1 VRRTITFFAGVATLT
16 LSSVVSAR
24 GRYCTE
30 QSDVVGEERCSTF
43 GDSWSVERR
52 PAFTSSIDVRFA
64 SFDPNGLTFT
74 YKKNRR
80 PPFSGS
86 ALSVLSLDSY
96 GLGFGFMYTI
106 AESLYLQN
114 DYGFT
119 ANSATLP
126 SGERDVL
133 FMSDM
138 TAGPGLRARV
148 RHISLRLEADL
159 GFTVAAIGKASAARG
174 VVRPT
179 GGIDVWLS
187 PYATIGAFGGV
198 NVLAWRERIFGVVLT
213 YHARSLDGAAG
224 GW

>member
-1 VRRTITFFAGVATLT
+1 VKRTIALLAGLATLA
-16 LSSVVSAR
+16 LSSVGSAR

-30 QSDVVGEERCSTF
+30 QSDVVGEERCSSF

-52 PAFTSSIDVRFA
+52 PAITSSFDLRHA
-64 SFDPNGLTFT
+64 TFDPNGLTFT
-74 YKKNRR
+74 YKKNAK

-86 ALSVLSLDSY
+86 ALRVVSLESY
-96 GLGFGFMYTI
+96 GLGFGVAYTI
-106 AESLYLQN
+106 TEAFYIQN
-114 DYGFT
+114 DYGLT

-138 TAGPGLRARV
+138 TGGPGLRTRLKYV
-148 RHISLRLEADL
+148 SLRLEADL
-159 GFTVAAIGKASAARG
+159 GLTVAGIGKASAARG
-174 VVRPT
+174 VVRPA
-179 GGIDVWLS
+179 GGIEVWLS

-198 NVLAWRERIFGVVLT
+198 NLLAWRERIFGVVLT
-213 YHARSLDGAAG
+213 YHARALDGAPG